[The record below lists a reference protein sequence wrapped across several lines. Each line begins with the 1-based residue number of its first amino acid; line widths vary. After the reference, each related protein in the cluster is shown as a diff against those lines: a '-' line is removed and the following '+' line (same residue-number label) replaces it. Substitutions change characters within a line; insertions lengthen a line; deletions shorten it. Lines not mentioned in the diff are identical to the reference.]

1 MLAILAA
8 RAAEG
13 ETATWMRA
21 PHETVLQDRLKG
33 DGTTLQD
40 IWEKS
45 SLAAT
50 HEMIRT
56 STHYKNQH

>member
-40 IWEKS
+40 IWEKLIPRS
-45 SLAAT
+45 DA
-50 HEMIRT
+50 
-56 STHYKNQH
+56 